1 MKKIDFTKSGGFPLK
16 QDTLKFMQDTYT
28 KEFLAAFLEWIA
40 TVGIFDQSGGVA
52 QILTGVSVREAGGVQ
67 EVTPGW
73 IVRNKE
79 LLFFAGDTL
88 ANVESNNGIGVQTVR
103 TSLTFKDNNVHEVL
117 EEKYAVAGG
126 EDPIPLSN
134 YRRIINL
141 TDLRPIVSKK
151 IREEIPTLNAGSKT
165 NITLTVAG
173 ASVGDVV
180 VVSIEDV
187 APPGFPTPS
196 YGVTDWVS
204 IRARVVSPDQVL
216 VTLINQHQ
224 SDPAFDGWVDFRVR
238 IIK

>member
-16 QDTLKFMQDTYT
+16 QDTLKFMQDAYS
-28 KEFLAAFLEWIA
+28 KEFLAAFLEWVT
-40 TVGIFDQSGGVA
+40 TVGVFDQTGGTA
-52 QILTGVSVREAGGVQ
+52 QILTGVIVRDS

-79 LLFFAGDTL
+79 LLYFAGDTL
-88 ANVESNNGIGVQTVR
+88 TNVENSNGIGVQKVR
-103 TSLTFKDNNVHEVL
+103 TSVTFKDNNVHEVL

-126 EDPIPLSN
+126 EGPIPLSN

-196 YGVTDWVS
+196 YGVTD
-204 IRARVVSPDQVL
+204 
-216 VTLINQHQ
+216 
-224 SDPAFDGWVDFRVR
+224 
-238 IIK
+238 

>member
-1 MKKIDFTKSGGFPLK
+1 MKKVDFTKAGGFPLK
-16 QDTLKFMQDTYT
+16 QDTLKFMQDAYN
-28 KEFLAAFLEWIA
+28 KEFLAAFLQWIT
-40 TVGIFDQSGGVA
+40 TVGVFDQSGGVA
-52 QILTGVSVREAGGVQ
+52 QILTGVTVRDS

-79 LLFFAGDTL
+79 LLYFAGDTL
-88 ANVESNNGIGVQTVR
+88 TNVENSNGIGVQTI
-103 TSLTFKDNNVHEVL
+103 TTPATFKDNSVQGVY
-117 EEKYAVAGG
+117 EEKFAVAGG
-126 EDPIPLSN
+126 VDPIPLAN
-134 YRRIINL
+134 FRRIINL

-151 IREEIPTLNAGSKT
+151 VREEVPTLNAGSKT

-180 VVSIEDV
+180 VVSLEDV

-204 IRARVVSPDQVL
+204 VRARVVSPDQVL

-224 SDPAFDGWVDFRVR
+224 SSPAFDGWVDFRVR